1 MPFMTTDHWH
11 FGRPELAQEYL
22 ATFERGLTSA
32 RGLFARRRM
41 GKTEFLKQDLIPA
54 ATAAGYL
61 TAYVN
66 LWDNRDHPGEA
77 LVAALYEAMQA
88 RGVGKVLE
96 RFRTPV
102 KKMKAS
108 GKVPGVGEG
117 SFEAE
122 LADKKPISASL
133 LTEAMQKI
141 DAKKKKLLLVIDE
154 AQMLAS
160 VPNSNFAH
168 ALRASLDIRKRN
180 IKVIFAGS
188 SETTLRS
195 MFARPSEP
203 FYNWAGLEPFQL
215 LGEEFVEAMVEK
227 VADISRHPLPLAD
240 ALLAFK
246 ALRNTPEFFRRYLDR
261 YLINPIE
268 GSDAA
273 LAYATQHI
281 FNSEDFERQWTE
293 MLPADQAILD
303 LVAGGTTDLYS
314 KESREAL
321 AKALGLEDPVN
332 KSTAQ
337 NALTRLTNKNVLTRI
352 EVGRYQFEDAAF
364 ADWILHRD
372 Q

>member
-1 MPFMTTDHWH
+1 MTTDHWH
-11 FGRPELAQEYL
+11 FARPELAQEYL

-54 ATAAGYL
+54 AKAAGYL

-77 LVAALYEAMQA
+77 LVGALYEAIQA
-88 RGVGKVLE
+88 RGVEKVLE

-102 KKMKAS
+102 KKVKAS

-117 SFEAE
+117 SVEAE
-122 LADKKPISASL
+122 LADKKQPMGSL
-133 LTEAMQKI
+133 LTEAMQKL
-141 DAKKKKLLLVIDE
+141 DAKKKTLLLVIDE

-160 VPNSNFAH
+160 VPNSNFVH

-215 LGEEFVEAMVEK
+215 LGKEFVAAMVEK
-227 VADISRHPLPLAD
+227 VREISRHPLPVSD
-240 ALLAFK
+240 ALSAFK
-246 ALRNTPEFFRRYLDR
+246 DLRNTPEFFRRYLDR
-261 YLINPIE
+261 YLVNPIE
-268 GSDAA
+268 GSAAA
-273 LAYATQHI
+273 LAYAKQHI

-303 LVAGGTTDLYS
+303 LVASGATDLYS
-314 KESREAL
+314 KDSRDAL
-321 AKALGLEDPVN
+321 AKALGLEEPVS
-332 KSTAQ
+332 KSTPQ
-337 NALTRLTNKNVLTRI
+337 NALTRLTNKNVLTRV
-352 EVGRYQFEDAAF
+352 EVGRYHFEDPAF
-364 ADWILHRD
+364 ADWVLCRD